1 MMHVRLVI
9 RGAALVATTAI
20 ATLVASQGAMAEEV
34 KVRFSWKLKG
44 EYGFFYL
51 GEQKGI
57 YKDAGVTLKLGEGAG
72 SQAALGSLIQGQED
86 VVILP
91 GIFAISAIQKGM
103 PVKIIALYQPESPI
117 ALISHAEKAVK
128 TPKDLEGKTIA
139 HAVGETGTSYL
150 NAFCEINQVDCGKV
164 SKVQMDSQSRVP
176 QFLQGQV
183 DVVSVYKTND
193 LPVLEDKTG
202 QTFPTLDMAEYG
214 LAIPGMAVVASDAGI
229 AEKATALKSFLAANA
244 KAIEMTRSDPAAAT
258 AALKA
263 VWQAGPSD
271 KVVQRQIEATSAS
284 IHAPSSG
291 TPVGWVD
298 EKAIGDAL
306 KLVGSTEEIGDP
318 KPASTFFTNELLTQ

>member
-1 MMHVRLVI
+1 MLHTTRVI
-9 RGAALVATTAI
+9 RGTVLVATTAL
-20 ATLVASQGAMAEEV
+20 AMLMASQSAMAEDV

-51 GEQKGI
+51 GEQKGL
-57 YKDAGVTLKLGEGAG
+57 YKDAGVTLTLGEGAG

-86 VVILP
+86 AVILP
-91 GIFAISAIQKGM
+91 GIFALSAIQKGM

-117 ALISHAEKAVK
+117 VLISHSDKPV
-128 TPKDLEGKTIA
+128 TLPKDLEGKTIA

-150 NAFCEINQVDCGKV
+150 GAFCEINKVDC
-164 SKVQMDSQSRVP
+164 SKVAKIQMDSQSRVP

-183 DVVSVYKTND
+183 DVVSVYRTND

-202 QTFPTLDMAEYG
+202 QKFPALDMTKYG
-214 LAIPGMAVVASDAGI
+214 LAIPGMAVVASDNGI
-229 AEKATALKSFLAANA
+229 AEKGAALKSFLAANA

-271 KVVQRQIEATSAS
+271 KVIQQQIEATSAS
-284 IHAPSSG
+284 LHSPSG
-291 TPVGWVD
+291 KPIGWVD
-298 EKAIGDAL
+298 EKAIANAL
-306 KLVGSTEEIGDP
+306 KLVSGVEQIGDP
-318 KPASTFFTNELLTQ
+318 KPASTFYTNELLTQ

>member
-1 MMHVRLVI
+1 MLHITRVI
-9 RGAALVATTAI
+9 RGAALVATTAV

-51 GEQKGI
+51 GEQKGV
-57 YKDAGVTLKLGEGAG
+57 YKDAGVALKLGEGAG

-86 VVILP
+86 AVILP

-103 PVKIIALYQPESPI
+103 PVKIIALYQPETPI
-117 ALISHAEKAVK
+117 ALISHADKAVT

-150 NAFCEINQVDCGKV
+150 DAFCEINQVDCSKV
-164 SKVQMDSQSRVP
+164 SKIQMDSQSRVP

-183 DVVSVYKTND
+183 DVVSVYRTND
-193 LPVLEDKTG
+193 LPVLEDRTG
-202 QTFPTLDMAEYG
+202 QTFPTLDMTEYG
-214 LAIPGMAVVASDAGI
+214 LAIPGMAVVASDDGI
-229 AEKATALKSFLAANA
+229 AKRGAALKSFLAANA

-271 KVVQRQIEATSAS
+271 KVVQQQIEATSAS
-284 IHAPSSG
+284 LHAPADG
-291 TPVGWVD
+291 KPLGWID
-298 EKAIGDAL
+298 ETAIVDAL
-306 KLVGSTEEIGDP
+306 KLVGSAEDIGDP
-318 KPASTFFTNELLTQ
+318 KPASTFYTNDFLTQ

>member
-1 MMHVRLVI
+1 MLHTTHVI
-9 RGAALVATTAI
+9 RGAALAATAAI
-20 ATLVASQGAMAEEV
+20 ITLMATPNAMAEEV

-51 GEQKGI
+51 GEKEGL
-57 YKDAGVTLKLGEGAG
+57 YKDAGVTLSLGEGAG

-86 VVILP
+86 AVILP

-117 ALISHAEKAVK
+117 ALISHSAKPVT

-150 NAFCEINQVDCGKV
+150 DAFCEINSVDCSKV
-164 SKVQMDSQSRVP
+164 SKIQMDSQSRVP

-183 DVVSVYKTND
+183 DAVSVYKTND
-193 LPVLEDKTG
+193 LPVLEERTG
-202 QTFPTLDMAEYG
+202 QTFPTLDMVEYG

-229 AEKATALKSFLAANA
+229 AKRGAALKSFLAANS
-244 KAIEMTRSDPAAAT
+244 KAIDRTRSDPAAAT

-263 VWQAGPSD
+263 VWQGGPSD
-271 KVVQRQIEATSAS
+271 AVIQRQIEATSES
-284 IHAPSSG
+284 IHPLNG
-291 TPVGWVD
+291 KPIGWVD
-298 EKAIGDAL
+298 DKEITDAL
-306 KLVGSTEEIGDP
+306 KLIGSVEDIGDP
-318 KPASTFFTNELLTQ
+318 KPASVFYTNEFLTQ

>member
-1 MMHVRLVI
+1 MFHTKGTLR
-9 RGAALVATTAI
+9 TTVLAI
-20 ATLVASQGAMAEEV
+20 ATTFTAIMTSHGAMAEEV

-51 GEQKGI
+51 GEQKGV

-86 VVILP
+86 AVILP

-103 PVKIIALYQPESPI
+103 PVKIIALYQPETPI
-117 ALISHAEKAVK
+117 ALISHADKAIK

-150 NAFCEINQVDCGKV
+150 NAFCEINQVDCSKI

-202 QTFPTLDMAEYG
+202 QTFPTLDMPQYG
-214 LAIPGMAVVASDAGI
+214 LAIPGMAVVASVDGVANKG
-229 AEKATALKSFLAANA
+229 AALKSFLAANA
-244 KAIEMTRSDPAAAT
+244 KAIEMTRAEPAAAT

-271 KVVQRQIEATSAS
+271 KVIQQQIEATSAS
-284 IHAPSSG
+284 IHSPSG
-291 TPVGWVD
+291 MPLGWVD
-298 EKAIGDAL
+298 EKEIVDAL
-306 KLVGSTEEIGDP
+306 KLIGSVEEIGTP
-318 KPASTFFTNELLTQ
+318 KPTSDFFTNELLTK

>member
-1 MMHVRLVI
+1 MLYATGLI
-9 RGAALVATTAI
+9 RGTALIATAAVATI
-20 ATLVASQGAMAEEV
+20 LASQSVMAEDV
-34 KVRFSWKLKG
+34 NVRFSWKLKG

-51 GEQKGI
+51 GEEKSL

-86 VVILP
+86 AVILP

-117 ALISHAEKAVK
+117 ALISHPDKAVI

-150 NAFCEINQVDCGKV
+150 GAFCEINKVDCGKV

-176 QFLQGQV
+176 QFLQKQV

-202 QTFPTLDMAEYG
+202 TKFPTLDLTEFG
-214 LAIPGMAVVASDAGI
+214 LAVPGMAVVASNDGI
-229 AEKATALKSFLAANA
+229 EKKGAALKSFLAANS
-244 KAIEMTRSDPAAAT
+244 KAIEMTRADPAAAT

-263 VWQAGPSD
+263 VWQGGPSD
-271 KVVQRQIEATSAS
+271 KVVQQQIEATSAS
-284 IHAPSSG
+284 IHSPSG
-291 TPVGWVD
+291 TPVGWID
-298 EKAIGDAL
+298 EKAIADAI
-306 KLVGSTEEIGDP
+306 KLIGSVEEIGDA
-318 KPASTFFTNELLTQ
+318 KPMSSFYTNELLTQ

>member
-1 MMHVRLVI
+1 MLHTTHI
-9 RGAALVATTAI
+9 NRGVALAATAAI
-20 ATLVASQGAMAEEV
+20 ATLMASPSALAEEV

-51 GEQKGI
+51 GEQKGL
-57 YKDAGVTLKLGEGAG
+57 YKEAGVTLRLGEGAG

-86 VVILP
+86 AVILP

-117 ALISHAEKAVK
+117 ALISHAAKPV
-128 TPKDLEGKTIA
+128 TLPKDLEGKTIA

-150 NAFCEINQVDCGKV
+150 GAFCEINAVDCSKI

-183 DVVSVYKTND
+183 DVVSVYMTND

-202 QTFPTLDMAEYG
+202 QAFPTLDMTAYG

-229 AEKATALKSFLAANA
+229 AKKGAALKSFLAANA
-244 KAIEMTRSDPAAAT
+244 KAIDMTRSDPVAAT

-271 KVVQRQIEATSAS
+271 AVVQRQIEATSAS
-284 IHAPSSG
+284 IHSPSG
-291 TPVGWVD
+291 TPIGWVED
-298 EKAIGDAL
+298 KAVTDAL
-306 KLVGSTEEIGDP
+306 KLIGSVEEIGEP
-318 KPASTFFTNELLTQ
+318 KPVSSFFTNELLAK